1 MRIAFQSDTYRV
13 EHDPEQGIVVLRRTQ
28 GPFVAGTL
36 DRELVAVAAA
46 LRKFRGLRLL
56 VDVRLAPG
64 NNDPAFESRIHMFR
78 NELAGLFPVIAT
90 VVATAAGRLQISRMN
105 RERGER
111 RQAVF
116 LDEAEAL
123 QYLISS

>member
-1 MRIAFQSDTYRV
+1 MRTAFQSDTYRV

-28 GPFVAGTL
+28 TPFVAGTL

-46 LRKFRGLRLL
+46 MRKFKGLRLL

-64 NNDPAFESRIHMFR
+64 NNDPSFESRIHLFR
-78 NELAGLFPVIAT
+78 NELAALFPVIAT

-105 RERGER
+105 RERGDR
-111 RQAVF
+111 KQSVF
-116 LDEAEAL
+116 LDETEAL
-123 QYLISS
+123 QYLLSS